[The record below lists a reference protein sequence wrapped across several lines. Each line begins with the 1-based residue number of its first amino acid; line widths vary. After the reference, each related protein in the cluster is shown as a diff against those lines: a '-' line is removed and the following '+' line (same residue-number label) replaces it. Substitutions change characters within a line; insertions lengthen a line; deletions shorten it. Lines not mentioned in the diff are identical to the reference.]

1 MGESPD
7 IVQEEAAE
15 ILDEMAHSMHMG
27 AIRFFAFTLSKL
39 FKCLF
44 KSICVNEEG
53 IQKVSTS
60 MNIDIESSDSLLT
73 YVGRIF
79 LLTCICML
87 ITVPGC

>member
-7 IVQEEAAE
+7 IVQEEASE

-53 IQKVSTS
+53 IQKVSTG
-60 MNIDIESSDSLLT
+60 MNIYMKI
-73 YVGRIF
+73 
-79 LLTCICML
+79 
-87 ITVPGC
+87 